1 MSQTSIIL
9 SCILISI
16 FLKNI
21 CLASLLLID
30 PKNPCRAY
38 GNASVYDITDLVDTW
53 PAALNGPG
61 FGGKYI
67 YWWSCAGNTGKCED
81 TDVAVCQ
88 QRVDAP
94 ELQFNA
100 GNVSP
105 QLWYGLFNGPAS
117 QSNLTWDIVY
127 PNHQSNPSF
136 IDGTGIRVA
145 TVHFIVDSA
154 VEKPILTVDGEEKYT
169 EYSITVRGKCIGQPA
184 INQTT
189 FVQGYCDPKTG
200 QVVPGPYINEIIK
213 FFPSI

>member
-1 MSQTSIIL
+1 
-9 SCILISI
+9 
-16 FLKNI
+16 
-21 CLASLLLID
+21 
-30 PKNPCRAY
+30 
-38 GNASVYDITDLVDTW
+38 
-53 PAALNGPG
+53 
-61 FGGKYI
+61 
-67 YWWSCAGNTGKCED
+67 
-81 TDVAVCQ
+81 AVCQ

-136 IDGTGIRVA
+136 IDGTGIRVT

-169 EYSITVRGKCIGQPA
+169 EYSITVR
-184 INQTT
+184 
-189 FVQGYCDPKTG
+189 
-200 QVVPGPYINEIIK
+200 
-213 FFPSI
+213 